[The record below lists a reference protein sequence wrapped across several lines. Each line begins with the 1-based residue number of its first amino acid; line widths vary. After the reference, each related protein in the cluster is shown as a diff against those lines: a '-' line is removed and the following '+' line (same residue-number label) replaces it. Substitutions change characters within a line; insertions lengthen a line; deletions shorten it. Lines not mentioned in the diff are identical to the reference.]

1 MSEIAGTS
9 SGVHPIAHPRRASD
23 QNAHEAYA
31 FACMKCG
38 HGWEQSYEIEHH
50 VDTHGRAF
58 VVYYADGARVPSPL
72 TTPTCANCGAHVVRI
87 MRSGRVSMVTEALHS
102 PPHAAPGASVASA
115 PSPEPLIRGGHG
127 GRDGSEAP
135 AEPALR
141 AGHHHWHLADLLKP
155 FHHRK

>member
-9 SGVHPIAHPRRASD
+9 SGVHPVAHPRHPSD

-50 VDTHGRAF
+50 VDSHGRTF
-58 VVYYADGARVPSPL
+58 VVYIADGARVPSPL
-72 TTPTCANCGAHVVRI
+72 TTPTCTNCGAHVVRI
-87 MRSGRVSMVTEALHS
+87 MGSGRVSMVTEALHS
-102 PPHAAPGASVASA
+102 PPHAAQGAAVASGADAA
-115 PSPEPLIRGGHG
+115 PLGGLDAPDE
-127 GRDGSEAP
+127 RRERP
-135 AEPALR
+135 AEPA
-141 AGHHHWHLADLLKP
+141 GHPGDHHWHLADLLKP

>member
-9 SGVHPIAHPRRASD
+9 SGVHPIAHPRHAAD

-31 FACMKCG
+31 FACMRCG

-50 VDTHGRAF
+50 VDSHGRAF
-58 VVYYADGARVPSPL
+58 VVYYADGTRVPSPL

-87 MRSGRVSMVTEALHS
+87 MRSGRVTMVAEALHS
-102 PPHAAPGASVASA
+102 PPHAAPAATVPAAAGTEPTPRRGADALDGRR
-115 PSPEPLIRGGHG
+115 EP
-127 GRDGSEAP
+127 A
-135 AEPALR
+135 AEPPHT
-141 AGHHHWHLADLLKP
+141 GDHHWHLADLLKP